1 MYFGNYLLII
11 LRCIE
16 NKIRVALTVVGD
28 RILKSGDISNAICNI
43 ERFRNVVMY
52 SGECPLI
59 TIRCT
64 ENKTRKALTVVGD
77 RILKSGD
84 ISNVI

>member
-1 MYFGNYLLII
+1 MYSREHLLT
-11 LRCIE
+11 
-16 NKIRVALTVVGD
+16 KISSTHYKVRKTLTVVGV

-64 ENKTRKALTVVGD
+64 ENKTRKALTAAGV
-77 RILKSGD
+77 
-84 ISNVI
+84 